1 VHYVKIITLQ
11 LSLKKTLSTRFR
23 VKVI

>member
-1 VHYVKIITLQ
+1 MHYVKIITIL
-11 LSLKKTLSTRFR
+11 LLLKKLSMQFR